1 MRIIKGPYF
10 KTLEAY
16 HPFSMELHDFPFN
29 LNNNNRYNSIYDL
42 SFVYKKYIK
51 ILYEE

>member
-1 MRIIKGPYF
+1 MRVIKGLYF
-10 KTLEAY
+10 NTLEINC
-16 HPFSMELHDFPFN
+16 PFSMAPHNFPFN
-29 LNNNNRYNSIYDL
+29 LHSNGKYNSIYDL